1 MTLVLESTAHPPGDR
16 AELVQEVIAR
26 SGVRR
31 RVELKAPAES
41 VDVRAEAWQL
51 GSTGVLRT
59 VGTALTLTRT
69 ARDVRRDAPELV
81 GIALAR
87 SGCTYSAHGTD
98 QRLGR
103 DGVVLV
109 DFTSPYAFSHA
120 GPRMS
125 TIVAHISHADLG
137 LGVDAVRAAVPR
149 LAGSELLALVR
160 AHLVHMSGAID
171 ELGANPVVTAD
182 LGAATADLTRALV
195 VSATGYRER
204 EVLGETLRARVVAH
218 VRAHLG
224 DRDLTAGTHRG
235 GAPRLAPHALHRLGR
250 PGGDPRRVDIAR
262 AAGTRAPGADVPATR
277 RHDLRGGAPMGVRRR
292 RSLRPAVP
300 QRLRAHAVGV
310 GAPVPSR
317 HCRGVTPNAARKRR
331 EKKLGLSKPQVRAT
345 VAIEW
350 WRRPGAARSVRAP
363 SSRRSM
369 IDRSRPTPRSSKI
382 L

>member
-31 RVELKAPAES
+31 RVEMKAPAES

-120 GPRMS
+120 GARMS
-125 TIVAHISHADLG
+125 SIVAHISHAELG
-137 LGVDAVRAAVPR
+137 LGVDVVRAAVPR
-149 LAGSELLALVR
+149 LARSELLPLVR

-171 ELGANPVVTAD
+171 ELAASPVVAAD

-195 VSATGYRER
+195 VSAAGHRER
-204 EVLGETLRARVVAH
+204 DVLGETLRTRVVAH

-224 DRDLTAGTHRG
+224 ERDLTPARIAAAHHVSLRTLYTVWGDQEETLAAWILRE
-235 GAPRLAPHALHRLGR
+235 RLER
-250 PGGDPRRVDIAR
+250 
-262 AAGTRAPGADVPATR
+262 
-277 RHDLRGGAPMGVRRR
+277 VRRELTFLPPDVTIFAVAR
-292 RSLRPAVP
+292 RWGSVDAGHFGRRFRSAYGLT
-300 QRLRAHAVGV
+300 
-310 GAPVPSR
+310 PS
-317 HCRGVTPNAARKRR
+317 
-331 EKKLGLSKPQVRAT
+331 EWVR
-345 VAIEW
+345 
-350 WRRPGAARSVRAP
+350 
-363 SSRRSM
+363 
-369 IDRSRPTPRSSKI
+369 RSRPATAGA
-382 L
+382 

>member
-31 RVELKAPAES
+31 RVEMKAPAES

-120 GPRMS
+120 GARMS
-125 TIVAHISHADLG
+125 SIVAHISLADLG
-137 LGVDAVRAAVPR
+137 LGVDVVRAAVPR
-149 LAGSELLALVR
+149 LARSELLPLVR

-171 ELGANPVVTAD
+171 ELAASPVVSAD

-195 VSATGYRER
+195 VSAAGHRER

-224 DRDLTAGTHRG
+224 DRDLTPARIAAAHHVSLRTLYTVWGDQEETLAAWILRE
-235 GAPRLAPHALHRLGR
+235 RLER
-250 PGGDPRRVDIAR
+250 
-262 AAGTRAPGADVPATR
+262 
-277 RHDLRGGAPMGVRRR
+277 VRRELTFLPPDVTIFAVAR
-292 RSLRPAVP
+292 RWGSSTPPLRPAVP